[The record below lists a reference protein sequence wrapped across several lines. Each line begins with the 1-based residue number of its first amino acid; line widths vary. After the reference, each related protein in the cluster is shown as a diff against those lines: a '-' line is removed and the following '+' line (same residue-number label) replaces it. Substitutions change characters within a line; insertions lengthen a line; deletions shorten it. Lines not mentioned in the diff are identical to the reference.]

1 MTFPKSPAAKRL
13 RLFLASRGLSQRVA
27 ASQIGVGAAAL
38 SSWLVG
44 RQRPRPEWRAAIEH
58 WSGGIIASADWLT
71 EDEASRVAA
80 VESVRARAERA
91 A

>member
-1 MTFPKSPAAKRL
+1 MRL
-13 RLFLASRGLSQRVA
+13 LLASRGLSQRVA

-44 RQRPRPEWRAAIEH
+44 RQRPRPEWRAAIER
-58 WSGGIIASADWLT
+58 WSGGAIPSADWMT
-71 EDEASRVAA
+71 ADEASRVAA
-80 VESVRARAERA
+80 VDRAGRA